1 MLCAEGVL
9 KTKKT
14 RVKRRKCINA
24 PNCKPKQNAWEK
36 GLEHKLHFWRAEH
49 FILAGCCSNN
59 SSFVEKGLPP
69 LLLTR
74 LTHGVAQIFLCKAHR
89 NCWGFSG
96 IPLGFQSLSS
106 VDSSPWVMPPL
117 PARYQGAMPRKNL
130 CRKKKSFKRNTRKQ
144 IRVPSYFLF
153 QQTPW
158 RSPPCWESETRGEHA

>member
-1 MLCAEGVL
+1 MRKCTKLQT
-9 KTKKT
+9 KTKCLGE
-14 RVKRRKCINA
+14 RV
-24 PNCKPKQNAWEK
+24 
-36 GLEHKLHFWRAEH
+36 EHKLHFWRAEP
-49 FILAGCCSNN
+49 FIPAGCCSNN

-130 CRKKKSFKRNTRKQ
+130 CRKKSFKRNTRKQ
-144 IRVPSYFLF
+144 IRVPSYFLL